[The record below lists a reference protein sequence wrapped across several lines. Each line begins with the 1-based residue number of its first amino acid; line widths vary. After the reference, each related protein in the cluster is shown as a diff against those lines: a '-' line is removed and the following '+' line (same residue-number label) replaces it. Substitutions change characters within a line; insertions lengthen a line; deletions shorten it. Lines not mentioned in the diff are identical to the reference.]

1 MNAISRKISSV
12 PFGTFSTDFCSFIA
26 KICIL
31 LFFFALAS
39 KSHSLLIINNSLSPL
54 SKWRGGGVLSLRAA
68 ERAEV
73 TNRIQREF
81 LFNNGIHSQRG
92 VLSLRAAE
100 NPFLSLKPPAPKN
113 KLFQTLLTCR
123 DGILAVRWLGD
134 DSH

>member
-1 MNAISRKISSV
+1 VFNLRFQNHATVYYELDSLKLPLQIGEGRGEVKGGKKMTIFQRFMADLW
-12 PFGTFSTDFCSFIA
+12 FS
-26 KICIL
+26 
-31 LFFFALAS
+31 LFFHVSAS
-39 KSHSLLIINNSLSPL
+39 KFIKTLIVNYAS
-54 SKWRGGGVLSLRAA
+54 
-68 ERAEV
+68 E
-73 TNRIQREF
+73 TNGMQREF